1 MEIVW
6 ENTVIAII
14 AIGILY
20 FLLNKYAFGPL
31 FSVMEKRQELVQSQ
45 LNEAAQ
51 TREQAAVFIEEQKA
65 ALQEAR
71 KEAYEII
78 EQSKQTSSKQAAEL
92 LDHAKDEA
100 TRLKDE
106 AVRDIQ
112 SEKNKAVEQLRSE
125 VGAVSVKIA
134 SKLIEKEVSE
144 DKVQGELVD
153 QYLKEVGGR
162 S

>member
-92 LDHAKDEA
+92 LDYAKDEA

>member
-6 ENTVIAII
+6 ENTVIALI

-31 FSVMEKRQELVQSQ
+31 FNVMEKRRELVQQQ
-45 LNEAAQ
+45 LSEAAQ
-51 TREQAAVFIEEQKA
+51 TREQAAAFVEEQRS

-78 EQSKQTSSKQAAEL
+78 EQSKQTSSKQAAQL
-92 LDHAKDEA
+92 LQQAKDEA
-100 TRLKDE
+100 ARMKDE

-112 SEKNKAVEQLRSE
+112 SEKNRAVEQLRSE

-134 SKLIEKEVSE
+134 SKLIEKEVGE

>member
-1 MEIVW
+1 LEIVW
-6 ENTVIAII
+6 ENTVIALI

-31 FSVMEKRQELVQSQ
+31 LSVMEKRRELVQQQ
-45 LNEAAQ
+45 LSEAAQ
-51 TREQAAVFIEEQKA
+51 TREQATAFVEEQKA
-65 ALQEAR
+65 ALQQAR
-71 KEAYEII
+71 KEAYDII
-78 EQSKQTSSKQAAEL
+78 EQSKQTSSKQAAQM
-92 LDHAKDEA
+92 LDQAKDEA
-100 TRLKDE
+100 TRLKEE

-112 SEKNKAVEQLRSE
+112 NEKNRAVEQLRSE

-144 DKVQGELVD
+144 EGVQGELVD
-153 QYLKEVGGR
+153 KYLKEVGGR

>member
-1 MEIVW
+1 LNFVW
-6 ENTVIAII
+6 ENTVIALI

-31 FSVMEKRQELVQSQ
+31 FSVMEKRRELVQQQ
-45 LNEAAQ
+45 LSEAAQ
-51 TREQAAVFIEEQKA
+51 TREQAASYVEEQKS
-65 ALQEAR
+65 ALQQAR

-78 EQSKQTSSKQAAEL
+78 EQSKQTSSKQAAQV
-92 LDHAKDEA
+92 LDQAKNEA
-100 TRLKDE
+100 ARLKEE
-106 AVRDIQ
+106 ALRDIQ
-112 SEKNKAVEQLRSE
+112 NETNRAVEQLRSE

-144 DKVQGELVD
+144 NNVQGELVEK
-153 QYLKEVGGR
+153 YLKEVGGR

>member
-1 MEIVW
+1 MEFVW
-6 ENTVIAII
+6 ENTVIALI

-31 FSVMEKRQELVQSQ
+31 FSVMEKRRELIQQQ
-45 LNEAAQ
+45 LAEAAQ
-51 TREQAAVFIEEQKA
+51 TREQAASYVEEQKS
-65 ALQEAR
+65 ALQQAR

-78 EQSKQTSSKQAAEL
+78 EQSKQTSSKQAAQV
-92 LDHAKDEA
+92 LDQAKSEA
-100 TRLKDE
+100 ARLKEE
-106 AVRDIQ
+106 ALREIQ
-112 SEKNKAVEQLRSE
+112 NETNRAVEQLRSE

-144 DKVQGELVD
+144 DKVQGELVEK
-153 QYLKEVGGR
+153 YLKEVGGR

>member
-1 MEIVW
+1 LEIVW
-6 ENTVIAII
+6 ENTVIALI

-31 FSVMEKRQELVQSQ
+31 FSVMEKRRELVQQQ
-45 LNEAAQ
+45 LSEAAQ
-51 TREQAAVFIEEQKA
+51 TREQATAFVEEQKA
-65 ALQEAR
+65 ALQQAR
-71 KEAYEII
+71 KEAYDII
-78 EQSKQTSSKQAAEL
+78 EQSKQTSSKQAAQMLEQ
-92 LDHAKDEA
+92 AKDEA
-100 TRLKDE
+100 SRLKDE

-112 SEKNKAVEQLRSE
+112 NEKNRAVEQLRSE

-144 DKVQGELVD
+144 EGVQGELVD
-153 QYLKEVGGR
+153 KYLKEVGGR